1 MLSRNWSSTT
11 DLEVGK
17 KSLKKFKISKL
28 QKSPMNRHN
37 SKEQNIANKEASPII
52 ECHESPIPQCQ
63 AQAPQNTTDES
74 DSDITSIQQN
84 FESIY
89 TDKEVIK
96 VEISRTQDQRGVPKG
111 YIPIKKKNFK
121 RKEGHKNGINVK
133 HNNSSMKKRKRT
145 RSKSKRRG
153 STSKR
158 RWKASKDINKYSFNQ
173 PSNNHKSSSS
183 PSKDINSADK
193 KGRSSFCATNYS
205 QSAIKIK

>member
-1 MLSRNWSSTT
+1 
-11 DLEVGK
+11 
-17 KSLKKFKISKL
+17 
-28 QKSPMNRHN
+28 MNRHN

-121 RKEGHKNGINVK
+121 RKE
-133 HNNSSMKKRKRT
+133 
-145 RSKSKRRG
+145 
-153 STSKR
+153 
-158 RWKASKDINKYSFNQ
+158 
-173 PSNNHKSSSS
+173 
-183 PSKDINSADK
+183 
-193 KGRSSFCATNYS
+193 
-205 QSAIKIK
+205 